1 MRLASLYV
9 WDSNMERP
17 KDYEV
22 LKAKF
27 LKIYANIPSPLR
39 GEIVAVIGEETFSW
53 SACKAEI
60 EHDTDKAPIL
70 LAQLKK
76 IGVL

>member
-1 MRLASLYV
+1 MASHAT
-9 WDSNMERP
+9 WSAEMEHPR
-17 KDYEV
+17 DYDN
-22 LKAKF
+22 LKAGF

-39 GEIVAVIGEETFSW
+39 SEIVAVVGEETFSW
-53 SACKAEI
+53 AACKAEI
-60 EHDTDKAPIL
+60 EHDTDKAPII